1 MHLLQRRES
10 ACVGM
15 TARAVEPPPRR
26 CSCSVSVRE
35 PARHRATAV
44 WVLGLPGKA
53 GPVMGAASQ
62 LAHAAP
68 CPASRAGSPHPLYQ
82 KFIDRF
88 GGAEYEALA
97 LEVRPGD
104 VWLIGDMVIGD
115 LCVCDTSSLCGGLRV
130 AHSCAACME
139 DVGLLT

>member
-1 MHLLQRRES
+1 MAAILPCFVVYLEVAKALQLRGE
-10 ACVGM
+10 CWYEL
-15 TARAVEPPPRR
+15 AVEPPPRR

-97 LEVRPGD
+97 LEVRCCESEQLA
-104 VWLIGDMVIGD
+104 WRHAI
-115 LCVCDTSSLCGGLRV
+115 CSSVCGGMQA
-130 AHSCAACME
+130 AHS
-139 DVGLLT
+139 